1 MKSTLTFVLALL
13 CVTAGCSLFIP
24 KESRYL
30 KVAQGQATSEEVQ
43 RQLGTPIERTSVPTG
58 EALWRYEV
66 LEEQPTHRGTPTGFW
81 CDDYRLTFDA
91 SGVLRHWTHRSFFHA
106 GELRPEPCDAGYERL
121 AL

>member
-1 MKSTLTFVLALL
+1 MKSTLTIAFAVL
-13 CVTAGCSLFIP
+13 CMTAGCSLLIP

-30 KVAQGQATSEEVQ
+30 KTAEDRATGGEVQ
-43 RQLGTPIERTSVPTG
+43 QKLGAPTERISMPTG

-91 SGVLRHWTHRSFFHA
+91 SGGLRHWTHRSFYHG
-106 GELRPEPCDAGYERL
+106 GELRPEPCHAGF
-121 AL
+121 